1 MKQLFIQPVDTFF
14 FRNQKDF
21 TPGVNSMAASVFPPR
36 PGTVYGAL
44 RSAYINQY
52 STFEQFR
59 TGCEGQVKEWMG
71 TPVKPGRFRL
81 RGCFLHDQQQPILPL
96 PLDYQVVETE
106 HLGEAAE
113 IAYPLKLT
121 LDEVPASDGRQYR
134 LYGVRNEK
142 SGSSAGAYLPL
153 PDWKRALLEPSS
165 VHIYRSSHWMIQED
179 KLGIAR
185 DWATRTAR
193 EGMLYQIKTN
203 RFIDAK
209 EPARSPGLL
218 AVCTDA
224 PDFSEISL
232 VRLGGRNRPWALKS
246 IPDEFGMFKAKEERL
261 IEERIASSQIAR
273 LILLTPAIW
282 REDSSF
288 YQQQAGVFQLRP
300 GLSFPV
306 LAEAIGRPVLVGG
319 WDIVRNAPKPRIQA
333 VPAGTVLY
341 LRVSKEQASALVQGL
356 KETMVS
362 DELAYEG
369 YGWAVC
375 GPVKL

>member
-1 MKQLFIQPVDTFF
+1 MKQLFMQPVDTFF

-71 TPVKPGRFRL
+71 TPVEPGRFRL

-106 HLGEAAE
+106 HTGEAAE

-121 LDEVPASDGRQYR
+121 LDVVPASDGRQYR
-134 LYGVRNEK
+134 LYGVRDEK

-153 PDWKRALLEPSS
+153 SDWKKALLEPSS

-203 RFIDAK
+203 RFIEAK

-282 REDSSF
+282 RKIRRSINSKLEFFNCGRASPSLF
-288 YQQQAGVFQLRP
+288 WPKQSAGQYWSGDGTLSGMRRNQGFRRSQPARFSICEYRKNRPQL
-300 GLSFPV
+300 
-306 LAEAIGRPVLVGG
+306 
-319 WDIVRNAPKPRIQA
+319 W
-333 VPAGTVLY
+333 
-341 LRVSKEQASALVQGL
+341 SKA
-356 KETMVS
+356 
-362 DELAYEG
+362 
-369 YGWAVC
+369 
-375 GPVKL
+375 